1 MKFIIGLCLLLII
14 ATMAVGVF
22 YYFQSSIR
30 EGNKKLKVILG
41 TNVSIYIPL
50 VVLGTII
57 AFSGT
62 ADAAEAAKAS
72 ASNSAGLGY
81 IAAALST
88 GLATIGAGYAVG
100 SVGSSA
106 LGAVSE
112 DPKILGKTLIFV
124 GLAEGI
130 GKIIMK
136 SFLLC
141 EKKETLLSMRL
152 AGIGGKMVSTKEEI
166 ENSIEELLMDDDI
179 GLILVSEN
187 ILSISKEFIMDKKL
201 AQKKKLIIQ
210 IPEPEGLKDKDYIM
224 KYIKNSI
231 GIKL

>member
-1 MKFIIGLCLLLII
+1 MKLIIGLCLFLII
-14 ATMAVGVF
+14 ATIGVGVF
-22 YYFQSSIR
+22 YYLQASIQ
-30 EGNKKLKVILG
+30 EGNRKLKIILG

-50 VVLGTII
+50 IVIGTIL

-62 ADAAEAAKAS
+62 ADAVEPSTSVAS
-72 ASNSAGLGY
+72 DSAGLGY

-130 GKIIMK
+130 AIY
-136 SFLLC
+136 
-141 EKKETLLSMRL
+141 
-152 AGIGGKMVSTKEEI
+152 
-166 ENSIEELLMDDDI
+166 
-179 GLILVSEN
+179 GLIVS
-187 ILSISKEFIMDKKL
+187 ILIL
-201 AQKKKLIIQ
+201 GRL
-210 IPEPEGLKDKDYIM
+210 
-224 KYIKNSI
+224 
-231 GIKL
+231 